1 MMNDALSQNYNTGI
15 SLSSQNVQ
23 YNVVLNDDGHSRH
36 LKGKWRTFDE
46 LDSSNLKPDS
56 LRDLLFV

>member
-15 SLSSQNVQ
+15 SLSPQNVQ
-23 YNVVLNDDGHSRH
+23 YVVLNDDGHSRH

-46 LDSSNLKPDS
+46 LDSSNLKPNS
-56 LRDLLFV
+56 LRDLLLV